1 MTWPALITLAIR
13 LWVTVE
19 LACVCWRVIQETR
32 RNGPVLRALGA
43 VFFLL
48 VMAMVWYE
56 MLQVAGWVGM
66 PRTDVQAL
74 RDWSMPVWVLLL
86 LAVWRLRRA
95 ITRRG

>member
-13 LWVTVE
+13 FWVSVE

-32 RNGPVLRALGA
+32 KNGPVLRALGT

-48 VMAMVWYE
+48 VVAMIWYG
-56 MLQVAGWVGM
+56 MLNVAGLLGM
-66 PRTDVQAL
+66 SQDAVQAL